1 MSNIIT
7 LLGYDNIR
15 KSTIIAES
23 PNEFWNGYNN
33 EEDLENNFTVLSA
46 DIIEFHGGIAVTFA
60 QKATVNPASF
70 PDGVVISDFTI
81 KEGTGGST
89 GTVACTVHGVSMSF
103 RFSVCP

>member
-33 EEDLENNFTVLSA
+33 LPKIGKKQTKILIKKKVSKVAIKQEIVK
-46 DIIEFHGGIAVTFA
+46 IVT
-60 QKATVNPASF
+60 KKHSP
-70 PDGVVISDFTI
+70 
-81 KEGTGGST
+81 
-89 GTVACTVHGVSMSF
+89 
-103 RFSVCP
+103 